1 MFYPATGHGTV
12 WCFCRDCVSPDA
24 QALVGEIIVQPEAL
38 VHEQHSCVH
47 LAVGVTVGCQCTGVR
62 DTSEAWHRGAKGGQE
77 SPRVFFRAGHI

>member
-47 LAVGVTVGCQCTGVR
+47 LAVGVTVGCQCTGYWR
-62 DTSEAWHRGAKGGQE
+62 HFRRMASWGQRGTGNPQ
-77 SPRVFFRAGHI
+77 SIL